1 MLDRF
6 EHSFARKID
15 EDRQLSVHDRIAC
28 QHNADAGFVFLGC
41 LAIGIPLKF
50 GHRGLAVY
58 GQCVLW
64 DVIVIGAW
72 CLGMIVLGKV
82 ATKRSWKQILSYYGT
97 VWPTG
102 FGTGGSYDTLAVNLI
117 SAEMDLGLKPE
128 IADIS
133 IVFGTVL
140 NKNCA
145 TMSVLI
151 VTVGVARLLSIPIS
165 LFELALLIPPVTVL
179 GF

>member
-1 MLDRF
+1 
-6 EHSFARKID
+6 
-15 EDRQLSVHDRIAC
+15 
-28 QHNADAGFVFLGC
+28 
-41 LAIGIPLKF
+41 
-50 GHRGLAVY
+50 
-58 GQCVLW
+58 
-64 DVIVIGAW
+64 VIGAW